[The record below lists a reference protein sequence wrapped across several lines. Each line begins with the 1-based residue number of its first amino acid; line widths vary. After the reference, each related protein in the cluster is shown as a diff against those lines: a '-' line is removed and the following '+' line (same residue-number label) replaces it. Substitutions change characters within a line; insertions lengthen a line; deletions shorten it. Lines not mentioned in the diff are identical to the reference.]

1 MTAPVLRPAF
11 AHLTGDEAMQ
21 AIRFKGQ
28 VQALRDD
35 NARQAII
42 EHNRTMKAQR
52 QFAAANADRI
62 NAEWE
67 AMDAPPRTIAEH
79 LAAVRSELT
88 DEQFA
93 ALNGEWEE

>member
-1 MTAPVLRPAF
+1 MNPY

-21 AIRFKGQ
+21 AIRFKDQ

-52 QFAAANADRI
+52 QFAAGNADRI
-62 NAEWE
+62 DAEWE
-67 AMDAPPRTIAEH
+67 AMAAPPRTIAEH